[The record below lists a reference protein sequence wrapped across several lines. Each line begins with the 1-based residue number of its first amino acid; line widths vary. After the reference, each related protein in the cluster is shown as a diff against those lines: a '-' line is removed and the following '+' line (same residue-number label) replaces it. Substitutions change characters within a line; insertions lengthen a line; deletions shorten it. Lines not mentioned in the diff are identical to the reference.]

1 MGRKKILEKRMQ
13 RLIAK
18 KESLASRCNAS
29 TDVNEVRSLT
39 SELEDVNA
47 EIEETQAELDVIA
60 EEEASQ
66 EASQEARGKAPENA
80 QLVGGEVLGA
90 FSGKKEER
98 EENFLESM
106 EYRSAFMKYIQNGTP
121 ITRNGEVISTNET
134 GAAIPLTIMREVINT
149 VRVRYGN
156 LYSKVRKTAIKGG
169 VDYPVGALKAKFKWI
184 TEETVSPRQKTDKL
198 GKVSF
203 KYNEA
208 EIRVAQTF
216 LSNLLTLESF
226 ETEITKAIAIAYLE
240 AMDDGIINGTG
251 NGQMLGI
258 LNDERVT
265 GLAGHTIQMSA
276 ADINDWKAWR
286 KNFFAKIPLGYRSGE
301 FIFSTST
308 VDAYL
313 ETMSDANGNPIF
325 RQATGLEVND
335 GDAVDPNGR
344 FFGRRISLVEPDIIP
359 DFDTASAG
367 DVIGIFWNPDDYA
380 INENFGFNMRR
391 YFDEETNEWVDKAL
405 VVVDGKVLNPYSFYL
420 ITKKA

>member
-18 KESLASRCNAS
+18 KASLASRCNAS

-66 EASQEARGKAPENA
+66 EARGKAPENA

-90 FSGKKEER
+90 FSAKKEER

-265 GLAGHTIQMSA
+265 GLTGHTIAMSA